1 MNRHMSIAVE
11 GPIGVG
17 KTELAKMLSQTF
29 NARLILE
36 PFEDNPFLE
45 KFYKQ
50 PQRYAFQTQIH
61 FLFERYRL
69 MEQFKQQDLFH
80 RMTISDFIYEK
91 DRIFAYLNL
100 TDPEL
105 VLYEKIWDLVIRE
118 PTSFDLVIY
127 LEARIDVLINRIKK
141 RNRPFE
147 RDLSIGY
154 LERVIKAYNE
164 FFYRWDK
171 SPLLVVHTSEIDFV
185 KNPDDYERLVEN
197 IKQMKGG
204 RQDFVPVSR

>member
-1 MNRHMSIAVE
+1 MMKHMSIAIE

-17 KTELAKMLSQTF
+17 KTELAKMLAQTF
-29 NARLILE
+29 NARMILE
-36 PFEDNPFLE
+36 PLDDNPFLE

-69 MEQFKQQDLFH
+69 MEQFKQQELFH
-80 RMTISDFIYEK
+80 KMTISDFIYEK

-118 PTSFDLVIY
+118 PIRFDLVIY
-127 LEARIDVLINRIKK
+127 LEARIDILINRIKK
-141 RNRPFE
+141 RNRAFE
-147 RDLSIGY
+147 KDISIGY
-154 LERVIKAYNE
+154 LERLIKAYNE

-185 KNPDDYERLVEN
+185 KNADDYERLVDN

-204 RQDFVPVSR
+204 RQDFVPASR

>member
-118 PTSFDLVIY
+118 PISFDLVIY

-204 RQDFVPVSR
+204 RQDFVPISR

>member
-1 MNRHMSIAVE
+1 MVKHMNIAVE

-17 KTELAKMLSQTF
+17 KTELAKMLSKTF

-36 PFEDNPFLE
+36 PYEDNPFLE

-50 PQRYAFQTQIH
+50 PQRYAFQTQIY

-80 RMTISDFIYEK
+80 KVTISDFIYEK
-91 DRIFAYLNL
+91 DRIFAYINL

-105 VLYEKIWDLVIRE
+105 VLYEKIWNLVIKE
-118 PTSFDLVIY
+118 PVKFDLVIY
-127 LEARIDVLINRIKK
+127 LEARIDILMNRIKM
-141 RNRPFE
+141 RNRPYE
-147 RDLSIGY
+147 RDISISY
-154 LERVIKAYNE
+154 LEKVIKAYNE
-164 FFYRWDK
+164 FFYRWEE

-185 KNPDDYERLVEN
+185 KYKEDYERLVEN
-197 IKQMKGG
+197 IKQMKGK
-204 RQDFVPVSR
+204 RQDFIPSLR

>member
-1 MNRHMSIAVE
+1 MSIAVE

-118 PTSFDLVIY
+118 PISFDLVIY

>member
-1 MNRHMSIAVE
+1 MKHMSIAIE

-17 KTELAKMLSQTF
+17 KTELAKMLAQTF
-29 NARLILE
+29 NARMILE
-36 PFEDNPFLE
+36 PLDDNPFLE

-80 RMTISDFIYEK
+80 KMTISDFIYEK

-118 PTSFDLVIY
+118 PIRFDLVIY
-127 LEARIDVLINRIKK
+127 LEARIDILINRIKK
-141 RNRPFE
+141 RNRAFE
-147 RDLSIGY
+147 KDISIGY
-154 LERVIKAYNE
+154 LERLIKAYNE

-185 KNPDDYERLVEN
+185 KNADDYERLVDN

-204 RQDFVPVSR
+204 RQDFVPASR

>member
-1 MNRHMSIAVE
+1 MKHMSIAIE

-17 KTELAKMLSQTF
+17 KTELAKMLAQTF
-29 NARLILE
+29 NARMILE
-36 PFEDNPFLE
+36 PLDDNPFLE

-69 MEQFKQQDLFH
+69 MEQFKQQELFH
-80 RMTISDFIYEK
+80 KMTISDFIYEK

-118 PTSFDLVIY
+118 PIRFDLVIY
-127 LEARIDVLINRIKK
+127 LEARIDILINRIKK
-141 RNRPFE
+141 RNRAFE
-147 RDLSIGY
+147 KDISIGY
-154 LERVIKAYNE
+154 LERLIKAYNE

-185 KNPDDYERLVEN
+185 KNADDYERLVDN

-204 RQDFVPVSR
+204 RQDFVPASR

>member
-1 MNRHMSIAVE
+1 MMKHMSIAIE

-17 KTELAKMLSQTF
+17 KTELAKMLAQTF
-29 NARLILE
+29 NARMILE
-36 PFEDNPFLE
+36 PLDDNPFLE

-80 RMTISDFIYEK
+80 KMTISDFIYEK

-118 PTSFDLVIY
+118 PIRFDLVIY
-127 LEARIDVLINRIKK
+127 LEARIDILINRIKK
-141 RNRPFE
+141 RNRAFE
-147 RDLSIGY
+147 KDISIGY
-154 LERVIKAYNE
+154 LERLIKAYNE

-185 KNPDDYERLVEN
+185 KNADDYERLVDN

-204 RQDFVPVSR
+204 RQDFVPASR

>member
-1 MNRHMSIAVE
+1 MSIAVE

-36 PFEDNPFLE
+36 PFEENPFLE

-118 PTSFDLVIY
+118 PISFDLVIY

>member
-118 PTSFDLVIY
+118 PISFDLVIY

>member
-1 MNRHMSIAVE
+1 MIKQMNIAIE

-17 KTELAKMLSQTF
+17 KTELARMLSRTF
-29 NARLILE
+29 DARLILE
-36 PFEDNPFLE
+36 PHEENPFLE

-69 MEQFKQQDLFH
+69 IEQFKQQDLFH
-80 RMTISDFIYEK
+80 RITVSDFIYEK
-91 DRIFAYLNL
+91 DRIFAYINL

-105 VLYEKIWDLVIRE
+105 ILYEKIWDLVIRE
-118 PTSFDLVIY
+118 PVKFDLVIY
-127 LEARIDVLINRIKK
+127 LEARIDILISRIKK
-141 RNRPFE
+141 RNRPYE
-147 RDLSIGY
+147 KDISIGY
-154 LERVIKAYNE
+154 LEKVINAYNE
-164 FFYRWDK
+164 FFYRWDS

-185 KNPDDYERLVEN
+185 RYPEDYERLVDN

-204 RQDFVPVSR
+204 RQDFVPKAR